1 MGPQDGALGIA
12 SHCGRMTTLED
23 QLVDREAIRELVQ
36 RTALLLDEENFADWL
51 KSFDSEGVYELSA
64 YSSELRRWM
73 IWWHS
78 DRDTLEKTLAE
89 VGQHVRDPAKRRH
102 VVSAPVVVLDGERA
116 SGVSQFSLYRTTPEG
131 QSSLYMV
138 GRYEDKFVKRSGAWR
153 YAAHKVITD
162 TRMLDTFT
170 HIPV

>member
-1 MGPQDGALGIA
+1 MIRAAVIDGHPAMRAG
-12 SHCGRMTTLED
+12 
-23 QLVDREAIRELVQ
+23 VEAILA
-36 RTALLLDEENFADWL
+36 RTVDVAVVAATSGNL
-51 KSFDSEGVYELSA
+51 
-64 YSSELRRWM
+64 
-73 IWWHS
+73 H
-78 DRDTLEKTLAE
+78 E
-89 VGQHVRDPAKRRH
+89 VEHT
-102 VVSAPVVVLDGERA
+102 
-116 SGVSQFSLYRTTPEG
+116 LYRTTPEG

>member
-1 MGPQDGALGIA
+1 MSRP
-12 SHCGRMTTLED
+12 EE
-23 QLVDREAIRELVQ
+23 LVRELADREAIRELVQ
-36 RTALLLDEENFADWL
+36 RTALLLDEENFGDWL
-51 KSFDSEGVYELSA
+51 KTFDSEGVYELSA
-64 YSSELRRWM
+64 YSREIRRWM

-78 DRDTLEKTLAE
+78 DRATLEKMLEE
-89 VGQHVRDPAKRRH
+89 VDQHVRDPARRRH
-102 VVSAPVVVLDGERA
+102 VVSAPVVVLDGARA

-138 GRYEDKFVKRSGAWR
+138 GRYEDKFIKRSGAWL